1 MNDGPPSRPS
11 RASRPVLIGAFVLGA
26 LVLIVAAVLASADG
40 RLFARKDSV
49 VMHFSGS
56 IFGLQVGAPVVFR
69 GVRLGSVTSIGLS
82 YDAGQDRF
90 SIPVVAELDPEL
102 IDQVGAGGTPRAGLR
117 LETLVERGLR
127 AQLQMQSLLT
137 GQLYVDLDFRADRQA
152 SRLGARSGMI
162 EIPTVTTAIQD
173 IKNQVDGMDLR
184 RMVDDLASIAR
195 SVRQTVGSPRI
206 ESTLAQV
213 EQTAASLNRLAERLD
228 RRSGPLLDA
237 ADRALG
243 DTRRSMDD
251 VSAAAARVGAAASG
265 AEALL
270 QPDAPLMRS
279 LGRSADEL
287 ARTAAAL
294 RETAE
299 AAGPDSAL
307 QQKLEQTLDDLSR
320 AARSLRALSDTLE
333 QQPRSLLTGR
343 PQELP

>member
-26 LVLIVAAVLASADG
+26 IVLIVAAVLATADG
-40 RLFARKDSV
+40 RLFARKDAV
-49 VMHFSGS
+49 VMHFRGS

-69 GVRLGSVTSIGLS
+69 GVRLGSVTSIGLR

-102 IDQVGAGGTPRAGLR
+102 IDQVGAGGERRDGLR

-137 GQLYVDLDFRADRQA
+137 GQLYVDLDFRADKEA
-152 SRLGARSGMI
+152 SRLGVRSGMI

-184 RMVDDLASIAR
+184 RMVDDLSSIAA
-195 SVRQTVGSPRI
+195 SVRRTVDSPRI
-206 ESTLAQV
+206 DATLAQV
-213 EQTAASLNRLAERLD
+213 EQAATRLNRLAAQFDQRG
-228 RRSGPLLDA
+228 GPLLDEA
-237 ADRALG
+237 GRTLK
-243 DTRRSMDD
+243 DTRRSMADM
-251 VSAAAARVGAAASG
+251 SAAAARVGAAASS
-265 AEALL
+265 ADALL
-270 QPDAPLMRS
+270 RPDAPLMRS
-279 LGRSADEL
+279 LGRGADEL

-307 QQKLEQTLDDLSR
+307 QQSLEQTLDDLSR

-333 QQPRSLLTGR
+333 RQPRSLLTGR
-343 PQELP
+343 PEELP

>member
-1 MNDGPPSRPS
+1 M
-11 RASRPVLIGAFVLGA
+11 
-26 LVLIVAAVLASADG
+26 
-40 RLFARKDSV
+40 
-49 VMHFSGS
+49 
-56 IFGLQVGAPVVFR
+56 
-69 GVRLGSVTSIGLS
+69 
-82 YDAGQDRF
+82 
-90 SIPVVAELDPEL
+90 VAELDPEL
-102 IDQVGAGGTPRAGLR
+102 IDQVGAGGTPRDGLR

-243 DTRRSMDD
+243 DTRRSMGD